1 MVSSMSKIK
10 VMSESL
16 SNKIAAGEVVEKCA
30 SVVKELIEN
39 SIDAGSSD
47 IKVEL
52 IDAGTKSIKVTD
64 NGSGMDEEDALM
76 CFEAHATSK
85 LLKEEDLF
93 NINTL
98 GFRGEA
104 LPSIASVSMVT
115 LKTSNG
121 ETGVTYYL
129 EGGIVKKKEKS
140 DLRKGTVI
148 EVKDLFYNTPAR
160 LKYLNSL
167 YTELA
172 NVTSVINR
180 AALSHTDIRFTLTNN
195 DKTILKTD
203 GSGNLLKTINQI
215 YGKDVSKKML
225 KITCENDD
233 YEIDGYISL
242 PEVNKSNRN
251 HIITIVNGRVV
262 RNSELNKV
270 INDSYH
276 KYKPDNRYPIVVIN
290 ITVDPI
296 LTDVNIHPSKQDIK
310 FSNFD
315 DLKELIGKE
324 IEKILDNNFL
334 GVDAST
340 KDVNISN
347 IVKKIEPIIE
357 ENKHED
363 VKELI
368 MDFSLDNMIKE
379 EETPYNYSEES
390 VKKEDIK
397 EESKPFPKIYPVG
410 QVLGTYIVCHNENG
424 MYLIDQHAAA
434 ERYNYEKYKKAMS
447 SPVKDTITM
456 LFPMNLEYPK
466 DEFLIIKNNIEF
478 IRNLGIEIDEFGD
491 SSFVVRSHPTWFKE
505 GLEEIFVKNVLEKII
520 TMDKHFDLERF
531 NDSISAMMACKAS
544 IRANTEISLEE
555 MQKIIDDLETCKN
568 PYNCAHGRPTI
579 IHYPTYELEKLFK
592 RVM

>member
-1 MVSSMSKIK
+1 
-10 VMSESL
+10 MSESL

-39 SIDAGSSD
+39 SIDAGAND
-47 IKVEL
+47 IKIDL
-52 IDAGTKSIKVTD
+52 IDSGTKSIKVTD
-64 NGSGMDEEDALM
+64 NGSGMDEDDALL

-104 LPSIASVSMVT
+104 LPSIASVSIVS

-121 ETGVTYYL
+121 NTGITYKL
-129 EGGIVKKKEKS
+129 EGGKVVSKEKS
-140 DLRKGTVI
+140 DLRQGTVI
-148 EVKDLFYNTPAR
+148 EVKDLFFNTPAR

-167 YTELA
+167 QSELA
-172 NVTSVINR
+172 NVTSVIDR

-195 DKTILKTD
+195 DKVILKTD

-215 YGKDVSKKML
+215 YGTSVSKKML
-225 KITCENDD
+225 KLECENDD
-233 YEIDGYISL
+233 YEISGYISL

-251 HIITIVNGRVV
+251 HFITIVNGRVV
-262 RNSELNKV
+262 RNSDLNRV
-270 INDSYH
+270 INDAYH
-276 KYKPDNRYPIVVIN
+276 KYKPDNRYPIVVLNIN
-290 ITVDPI
+290 VDPT

-310 FSNFD
+310 LSNFD
-315 DLKELIGKE
+315 DLKDMVSKE
-324 IEKILDNNFL
+324 IEKVLDNHFL

-340 KDVNISN
+340 HDVNLNN
-347 IVKKIEPIIE
+347 IVKKIEPVSE
-357 ENKHED
+357 EKTYEE
-363 VKELI
+363 VTELV
-368 MDFSLDNMIKE
+368 MDFSV
-379 EETPYNYSEES
+379 SEN
-390 VKKEDIK
+390 DIK
-397 EESKPFPKIYPVG
+397 EKEDDYNYKEPESDTKPFPKIYPVG
-410 QVLGTYIVCHNENG
+410 QVLGTYIVCHNEKG

-434 ERYNYEKYKKAMS
+434 ERYNYEKYKKAMAD
-447 SPVKDTITM
+447 PKHETISM

-466 DEFLIIKNNIEF
+466 DEFLIIKQHLDF
-478 IRNLGIEIDEFGD
+478 IRSLGIEIEEFGD
-491 SSFVVRSHPTWFKE
+491 SSYVVKSHPTWFKE
-505 GLEEIFVKNVLEKII
+505 GLEELFVQNVLEKII
-520 TMDKHFDLERF
+520 TMNKNFDLERF

-544 IRANTEISLEE
+544 IKANTEISLEE

>member
-1 MVSSMSKIK
+1 MSKIQI
-10 VMSESL
+10 MSESL

-39 SIDAGSSD
+39 SIDAGAND
-47 IKVEL
+47 IKIDL
-52 IDAGTKSIKVTD
+52 IDSGTKSIKVTD
-64 NGSGMDEEDALM
+64 NGSGMDEDDALL

-104 LPSIASVSMVT
+104 LPSIASVSIVS

-121 ETGVTYYL
+121 NTGITYKL
-129 EGGIVKKKEKS
+129 EGGKVVSKEKS
-140 DLRKGTVI
+140 DLRQGTVI
-148 EVKDLFYNTPAR
+148 EVKDLFFNTPAR

-167 YTELA
+167 QSELA
-172 NVTSVINR
+172 NVTSVIDR

-195 DKTILKTD
+195 DKVILKTD

-215 YGKDVSKKML
+215 YGTSVSKKML
-225 KITCENDD
+225 KLECENDD
-233 YEIDGYISL
+233 YEISGYISL

-251 HIITIVNGRVV
+251 HFITIVNGRVV
-262 RNSELNKV
+262 RNSDLNRV
-270 INDSYH
+270 INDAYH
-276 KYKPDNRYPIVVIN
+276 KYKPDNRYPIVVLNIN
-290 ITVDPI
+290 VDPT

-310 FSNFD
+310 LSNFD
-315 DLKELIGKE
+315 DLKDMVSKE
-324 IEKILDNNFL
+324 IEKVLDNHFL

-340 KDVNISN
+340 HDVNLNN
-347 IVKKIEPIIE
+347 IVKKIEPVSE
-357 ENKHED
+357 EKTYEE
-363 VKELI
+363 VTELV
-368 MDFSLDNMIKE
+368 MDFSV
-379 EETPYNYSEES
+379 SEN
-390 VKKEDIK
+390 DIK
-397 EESKPFPKIYPVG
+397 EKEDDYNYKEPESDTKPFPKIYPVG
-410 QVLGTYIVCHNENG
+410 QVLGTYIVCHNEKG

-434 ERYNYEKYKKAMS
+434 ERYNYEKYKKAMAD
-447 SPVKDTITM
+447 PKHETISM

-466 DEFLIIKNNIEF
+466 DEFLIIKQHLDF
-478 IRNLGIEIDEFGD
+478 IRSLGIEIEEFGD
-491 SSFVVRSHPTWFKE
+491 SSYVVKSHPTWFKE
-505 GLEEIFVKNVLEKII
+505 GLEELFVQNVLEKII
-520 TMDKHFDLERF
+520 TMNKNFDLERF

-544 IRANTEISLEE
+544 IKANTEISLEE

>member
-1 MVSSMSKIK
+1 
-10 VMSESL
+10 MSESL

-39 SIDAGSSD
+39 SIDAGAND
-47 IKVEL
+47 IKIDL
-52 IDAGTKSIKVTD
+52 IDSGTKSIKVTD
-64 NGSGMDEEDALM
+64 NGSGMDEDDALL

-104 LPSIASVSMVT
+104 LPSIASVSIVS

-121 ETGVTYYL
+121 NTGITYKL
-129 EGGIVKKKEKS
+129 EGGKVVSKEKS
-140 DLRKGTVI
+140 DLRQGTVI
-148 EVKDLFYNTPAR
+148 EVKDLFFNTPAR

-167 YTELA
+167 QSELA
-172 NVTSVINR
+172 NVTSVIDR

-195 DKTILKTD
+195 DKVILKTD

-215 YGKDVSKKML
+215 YGTSVSKKML
-225 KITCENDD
+225 KLECENDD
-233 YEIDGYISL
+233 YEISGYISL

-251 HIITIVNGRVV
+251 HFITIVNGRVV
-262 RNSELNKV
+262 RNSDLNRV
-270 INDSYH
+270 INDAYH
-276 KYKPDNRYPIVVIN
+276 KYKPDNRYPIVVLNIN
-290 ITVDPI
+290 VDPT

-310 FSNFD
+310 LSNFD
-315 DLKELIGKE
+315 DLKDMVSKE
-324 IEKILDNNFL
+324 IEKVLDNHFL

-340 KDVNISN
+340 HDVNLNN
-347 IVKKIEPIIE
+347 IVKKIEPVSE
-357 ENKHED
+357 EKTYEE
-363 VKELI
+363 VTELV
-368 MDFSLDNMIKE
+368 MDFSV
-379 EETPYNYSEES
+379 SEN
-390 VKKEDIK
+390 DIK
-397 EESKPFPKIYPVG
+397 EKEDDYNYKEPESDTKPFPKIYPVG
-410 QVLGTYIVCHNENG
+410 QVLGTYIVCHNEKG

-434 ERYNYEKYKKAMS
+434 ERYNYEKYKKAMAD
-447 SPVKDTITM
+447 PKHETISM

-466 DEFLIIKNNIEF
+466 DEFLIIKQHLDF
-478 IRNLGIEIDEFGD
+478 IRSLGIEIEEFGD
-491 SSFVVRSHPTWFKE
+491 SSYVVKSHPTWFKE
-505 GLEEIFVKNVLEKII
+505 GLEELFVQNVLEKII
-520 TMDKHFDLERF
+520 TMNKNFDLERF
-531 NDSISAMMACKAS
+531 NDSISAMMDCKAS
-544 IRANTEISLEE
+544 IKANTEISLEE

>member
-1 MVSSMSKIK
+1 MSKIK
-10 VMSESL
+10 IMSENL

-39 SIDAGSSD
+39 SIDAGAND

-52 IDAGTKSIKVTD
+52 VDAGTKLIKVTD
-64 NGSGMDEEDALM
+64 NGSGMDEEDALL

-93 NINTL
+93 NISTL

-104 LPSIASVSMVT
+104 LPSIASVSIIT

-121 ETGVTYYL
+121 ETGVTYNL
-129 EGGIVKKKEKS
+129 EGGKVISKEKS
-140 DLRKGTVI
+140 DLRKGTII
-148 EVKDLFYNTPAR
+148 EVKDLFFNTPAR

-167 YTELA
+167 YSELS
-172 NVTSVINR
+172 NVISVINKT
-180 AALSHTDIRFTLTNN
+180 ALSHTDIRFTLINN
-195 DKTILKTD
+195 DKIIVRTD

-215 YGKDVSKKML
+215 YGLSVSKKML
-225 KITCENDD
+225 KIECENDD
-233 YEIDGYISL
+233 YEIEGYISL
-242 PEVNKSNRN
+242 PDVNKSNRN

-270 INDSYH
+270 INDAYH
-276 KYKPDNRYPIVVIN
+276 KYKPDNRYPIVVLC

-296 LTDVNIHPSKQDIK
+296 LTDVNIHPSKQEIK
-310 FSNFD
+310 LSNFE
-315 DLKELIGKE
+315 DLRDLVFTNVENV
-324 IEKILDNNFL
+324 LDNHFL

-340 KDVNISN
+340 KDVNLTN
-347 IVKKIEPIIE
+347 IVKKIEPTYE
-357 ENKHED
+357 TKHEE
-363 VKELI
+363 VAELV
-368 MDFSLDNMIKE
+368 MDFSSSEDLIKE
-379 EETPYNYSEES
+379 EEKEYVIEE
-390 VKKEDIK
+390 KEDIK
-397 EESKPFPKIYPVG
+397 PFPKLYPVG

-434 ERYNYEKYKKAMS
+434 ERFNYEKYKKEMS
-447 SPVKDTITM
+447 NPKHETISM

-466 DEFLIIKNNIEF
+466 DEFLIIKNNLDF
-478 IRNLGIEIDEFGD
+478 IRNLGIEIEEFGE
-491 SSFVVRSHPTWFKE
+491 SSYVIKSHPTWFKE
-505 GLEEIFVKNVLEKII
+505 GLEEIFIKNVLEKII

-544 IRANTEISLEE
+544 IKANTDISIEE
-555 MQKIIDDLETCKN
+555 MQRIIDNLETCKN

>member
-1 MVSSMSKIK
+1 
-10 VMSESL
+10 MSESL

-39 SIDAGSSD
+39 SIDAGSTD
-47 IKVEL
+47 IKVDL
-52 IDAGTKSIKVTD
+52 IDSGTKSIKVTD
-64 NGSGMDEEDALM
+64 NGSGMDEEDALL

-104 LPSIASVSMVT
+104 LPSIASVSMVN

-121 ETGVTYYL
+121 KTGIMYYL
-129 EGGIVKKKEKS
+129 EGGVVKKKEKS
-140 DLRKGTVI
+140 DLRKGTII
-148 EVKDLFYNTPAR
+148 EVRNLFYNTPAR

-167 YTELA
+167 YSELA
-172 NVTSVINR
+172 NVTSVINK
-180 AALSHTDIRFTLTNN
+180 AALSHIDIRFTLTNN
-195 DKTILKTD
+195 GKVILKTD

-215 YGKDVSKKML
+215 YGKDVAKKML
-225 KITCENDD
+225 KIECENDD
-233 YEIDGYISL
+233 YSITGYISL

-262 RNSELNKV
+262 RNTELNKV
-270 INDSYH
+270 INDAYH
-276 KYKPDNRYPIVVIN
+276 KYKPDNRYPIVVLL
-290 ITVDPI
+290 ITVDSN

-315 DLKELIGKE
+315 DLKELVFKE
-324 IEKILDNNFL
+324 IEKVLDNHFL

-340 KDVNISN
+340 HDVNINN
-347 IVKKIEPIIE
+347 IVKKIEPVE
-357 ENKHED
+357 E
-363 VKELI
+363 VKYEEVTEMV
-368 MDFSLDNMIKE
+368 MDFSSSDNLIKE
-379 EETPYNYSEES
+379 EETNYEE
-390 VKKEDIK
+390 VREDDV
-397 EESKPFPKIYPVG
+397 KPFPELYPVG
-410 QVLGTYIVCHNENG
+410 QVLGTYIVCHNDKG

-434 ERYNYEKYKKAMS
+434 ERYNYEKYKKALAN
-447 SPVKDTITM
+447 PKQETITM

-478 IRNLGIEIDEFGD
+478 IRSLGIEIDEFGD
-491 SSFVVRSHPTWFKE
+491 SSFVIKSHPTRFKE

-544 IRANTEISLEE
+544 IKANTDISLEE
-555 MQKIIDDLETCKN
+555 MQRIIDDLKTCKN

-579 IHYPTYELEKLFK
+579 ILIQH
-592 RVM
+592 MN